1 MASLVQNTSSARIY
15 FNFWN
20 LGAKPLPPI
29 ALAKYEPG
37 VIRLNFPVV
46 CQTSLITRWTRDH
59 PILSIRTLLL
69 KKRDRTKDEKRENI
83 MGLFDRMF
91 GKGASEDETATNRFN
106 ELKQKYQ
113 TALSLIDQQG
123 IQLQNLHVQDNKL
136 FIKGTAPSQDAANK
150 IWDQVKLANPS
161 LDDIT
166 LDLSV
171 TQSQAAAA
179 AAQAGQGGQGSGQ
192 TYTVK
197 SGDTLS
203 KISRQFYGNA
213 NEYMRIFYA
222 NRDKLHD
229 PDKIQIGQEL
239 VIPPDA

>member
-1 MASLVQNTSSARIY
+1 
-15 FNFWN
+15 
-20 LGAKPLPPI
+20 
-29 ALAKYEPG
+29 
-37 VIRLNFPVV
+37 
-46 CQTSLITRWTRDH
+46 
-59 PILSIRTLLL
+59 
-69 KKRDRTKDEKRENI
+69 

-91 GKGASEDETATNRFN
+91 GKGASEDEAATKRFD

-113 TALSLIDQQG
+113 TALTVIDQQG
-123 IQLQNLHVQDNKL
+123 VQLQNLHVEDNKL
-136 FIKGTAPSQDAANK
+136 FIKGNAPSDDVRNK
-150 IWDQVKLANPS
+150 VWDQVKLANPN

-179 AAQAGQGGQGSGQ
+179 AQPSQTTQSANQ

-203 KISRQFYGNA
+203 KISRQFYGDA

-229 PDKIQIGQEL
+229 PNKIQIGQEL
-239 VIPPDA
+239 VIPPDTDA